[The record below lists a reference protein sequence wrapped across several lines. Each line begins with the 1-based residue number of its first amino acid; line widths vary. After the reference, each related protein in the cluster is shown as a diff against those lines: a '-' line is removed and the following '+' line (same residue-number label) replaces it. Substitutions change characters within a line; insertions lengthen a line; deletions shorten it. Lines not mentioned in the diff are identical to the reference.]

1 MCCKNTREALLINPV
16 RFTSYT
22 FKAVNGESSYHV
34 VRVESSEHCDL
45 KTDNLLWST

>member
-1 MCCKNTREALLINPV
+1 MLTKFMWCKNTREALLINPV

-34 VRVESSEHCDL
+34 VRELSPVIIVI
-45 KTDNLLWST
+45 